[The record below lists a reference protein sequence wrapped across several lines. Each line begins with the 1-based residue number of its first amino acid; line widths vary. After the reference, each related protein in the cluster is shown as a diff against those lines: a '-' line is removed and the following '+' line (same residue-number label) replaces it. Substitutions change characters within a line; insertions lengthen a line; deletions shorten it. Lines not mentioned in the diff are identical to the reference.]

1 VLLRAFVNA
10 SGKEGCNKPADMQQ
24 ENTIKMIKNVFK
36 GLGAGKTDEAL
47 LRASKAALAVNYL
60 AEDFQAGF
68 GIH

>member
-1 VLLRAFVNA
+1 
-10 SGKEGCNKPADMQQ
+10 MQQ